1 MPGCHRG
8 IARCWILIQNLVKL
22 IIVFAHHRLMIICK
36 VIIPPYSSYREL
48 VYLLWLIIIWISDI
62 HTLSCCI
69 IVLVACMCL
78 LSFQFCVA
86 VSSEES
92 SQSTFGFWRQ
102 EEKARC
108 LYTNFDI
115 FQSIIVTY
123 DDACCSVVYFKYEL
137 SHASVAISIT
147 NDNIVVSR
155 HILADGSCEKAVNL
169 KKSNAICCRFCLR
182 GTVSCRLL

>member
-1 MPGCHRG
+1 M
-8 IARCWILIQNLVKL
+8 
-22 IIVFAHHRLMIICK
+22 
-36 VIIPPYSSYREL
+36 
-48 VYLLWLIIIWISDI
+48 
-62 HTLSCCI
+62 
-69 IVLVACMCL
+69 
-78 LSFQFCVA
+78 
-86 VSSEES
+86 
-92 SQSTFGFWRQ
+92 
-102 EEKARC
+102 
-108 LYTNFDI
+108 
-115 FQSIIVTY
+115 TY